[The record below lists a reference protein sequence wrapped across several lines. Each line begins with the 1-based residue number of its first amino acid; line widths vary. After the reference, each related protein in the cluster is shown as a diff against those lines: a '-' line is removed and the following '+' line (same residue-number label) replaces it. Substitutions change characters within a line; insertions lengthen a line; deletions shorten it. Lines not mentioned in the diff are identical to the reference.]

1 MHFFDE
7 IEICEKKNMIF
18 SFKWLKIKNYES
30 SGKIA
35 GLEAAIFP
43 EKI

>member
-1 MHFFDE
+1 
-7 IEICEKKNMIF
+7 MIF

-35 GLEAAIFP
+35 AHLGREYRKSCVKNPSVI
-43 EKI
+43 K